1 MDTESKVR
9 ANHAARA
16 GCKCK
21 LQLLKRTDSNDV
33 GAADRLEAAALAA
46 SCARAG
52 RRRRR
57 SGGDKALKFA
67 NQARAFCTTH
77 DFYLCH
83 SRAGHYVLHA
93 VH

>member
-21 LQLLKRTDSNDV
+21 LQLLKGTDSNDV
-33 GAADRLEAAALAA
+33 GAADRLEAALAV

-52 RRRRR
+52 RWSR

-83 SRAGHYVLHA
+83 SRAGHYDLHA